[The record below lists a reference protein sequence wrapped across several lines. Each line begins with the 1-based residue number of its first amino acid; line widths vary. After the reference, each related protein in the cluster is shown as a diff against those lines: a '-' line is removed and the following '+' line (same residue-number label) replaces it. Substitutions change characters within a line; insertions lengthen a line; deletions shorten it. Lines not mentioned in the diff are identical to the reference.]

1 MKHMAINYYLPTTL
15 AKDGKITV
23 PAKLL
28 ADFVSNLPKGEI
40 KLEAKDSQKNF
51 FNPITTLCSS
61 LWLERLLYSLFLC

>member
-1 MKHMAINYYLPTTL
+1 MTRCYPMVMQVLNETL
-15 AKDGKITV
+15 SIFHLKTV
-23 PAKLL
+23 
-28 ADFVSNLPKGEI
+28 NT